1 MRFIAASLLALTL
14 APGLAFA
21 ADEAISTA
29 PVVGQSQPAPAA
41 VPPLRAA
48 DANGSDDG
56 SHVQMG
62 PCGPQRVDA
71 DGKTDNRAHGFV
83 EGGVGT
89 SGYRHVAAGVCK
101 PLANGGAVA
110 VSVSDTQAQGRR
122 FAP

>member
-1 MRFIAASLLALTL
+1 MRFILASLLALAL

-21 ADEAISTA
+21 DEVIATA
-29 PVVGQSQPAPAA
+29 PAGQPQPAPAPVAPLQA
-41 VPPLRAA
+41 V
-48 DANGSDDG
+48 DATGNGDG
-56 SHVQMG
+56 SSVRMG
-62 PCGPQRVDA
+62 PCGLQAVTA

-83 EGGVGT
+83 EGGIGT

-110 VSVSDTQAQGRR
+110 VSVGDTQLQGRR